1 MNFEGSPNVSA
12 VDEIP
17 LRFRSAVRPISEELD
32 ISKAPLYQTSTA
44 QDIVEKSGVPRSW
57 LEKKQKVELHS
68 LNDERYPLHS
78 DKVVPEVNQGPR
90 TLKAPE
96 ENVKEDPDG
105 DSDDTIQIK
114 VGIRNRIIEKH
125 GRVPVPNLEDMAGY

>member
-1 MNFEGSPNVSA
+1 MNFEGSSNLSA

-17 LRFRSAVRPISEELD
+17 LRFRSAVRPLSEELD
-32 ISKAPLYQTSTA
+32 SSKEPLYQTSTA

-57 LEKKQKVELHS
+57 LEKKQKVELPS
-68 LNDERYPLHS
+68 RNVERNPLKS
-78 DKVVPEVNQGPR
+78 DKVVPEINQGLR

-114 VGIRNRIIEKH
+114 VG
-125 GRVPVPNLEDMAGY
+125 